1 LFGFPSK
8 TNEEDDT
15 ITTLFNKM
23 TWNINSTEILK
34 APRPEH
40 AYFSK
45 VYDFMESWQ
54 QGQTEFTLQT
64 SGSTGTPKP
73 IQVTRK
79 QLTASALM
87 TGKAL
92 QIGKGTRALVCLNA
106 SYIAGLMMLVRGMEL
121 DWELTIVEPSSN
133 PMIGLPQDAHFDFVA
148 MVPMQLAACLEDS
161 RTQHLVNNLG
171 KILLGGAPVGVSLQK
186 KISDLQIPVYQSYGM
201 TETVSH
207 VALKKL
213 NGREVTGRYFF
224 LPGIHFGTDARGCLF
239 VSGEVTGQE
248 IVQTNDLVEISGNTF
263 EWIGRADNVINS
275 GGVKIILDIVDG
287 LIAEVFHDLNLTN
300 AFFTWYQPDEKLGQK
315 LVLIIEGSAE
325 LVVETDILAEIRAQ
339 VSAYETP
346 KHVYFVDQFTKT
358 ATDKVDK
365 RETVQQLF
373 GS

>member
-1 LFGFPSK
+1 MMWK
-8 TNEEDDT
+8 IN
-15 ITTLFNKM
+15 TTELPN
-23 TWNINSTEILK
+23 T
-34 APRPEH
+34 PRPEH

-45 VYDFMESWQ
+45 VFDFMESWR
-54 QGQTEFTLQT
+54 QGQMEFTLQT

-92 QIGKGTRALVCLNA
+92 QIGKGTRALVSLNA

-133 PMIGLPQDAHFDFVA
+133 PMIGLPQDEHFDFVA
-148 MVPMQLAACLEDS
+148 MVPMQLTACLEDS
-161 RTQHLVNNLG
+161 RTRQLVNNLG

-186 KISDLQIPVYQSYGM
+186 KVSDLQIPVYQSYGM

-213 NGREVTGRYFF
+213 NGRDVTGRYFF
-224 LPGIHFGTDARGCLF
+224 LPGINFGTDARGCLF
-239 VSGEVTGQE
+239 VSGEVTNQLV
-248 IVQTNDLVEISGNTF
+248 VQTNDLVEISGNTF

-275 GGVKIILDIVDG
+275 GGIKIILDIVDG
-287 LIAEVFHDLNLTN
+287 LIAEVFHDLNLMN
-300 AFFTWYQPDEKLGQK
+300 SFFTWYQPDEKLGQK

-325 LVVETDILAEIRAQ
+325 LVVETDILAEIRAR

-346 KHVYFVDQFTKT
+346 KHVYFVDQFIKT

>member
-1 LFGFPSK
+1 MAAGPDGIYFANLGIDRHAEADTRYAK
-8 TNEEDDT
+8 TADGQRTHDGKSLANWKRYPRTGMFEC
-15 ITTLFNKM
+15 
-23 TWNINSTEILK
+23 IL
-34 APRPEH
+34 H
-40 AYFSK
+40 C
-45 VYDFMESWQ
+45 
-54 QGQTEFTLQT
+54 
-64 SGSTGTPKP
+64 
-73 IQVTRK
+73 
-79 QLTASALM
+79 
-87 TGKAL
+87 
-92 QIGKGTRALVCLNA
+92 RAND
-106 SYIAGLMMLVRGMEL
+106 AGEGNGAH
-121 DWELTIVEPSSN
+121 WELTIVEPSSN

-239 VSGEVTGQE
+239 VSGEVTNQE